1 MILTAILAIII
12 GNGLSIA
19 SQNSQKHSTPISA
32 QGTVPYATFSFLLTN
47 DTVKVDSQSYGDDT
61 PLRLDWDFGDGT
73 YILNGSDKE
82 THIYAQNGTYIIRLN
97 VTDSN
102 GDTDFM
108 QKNATVKITV
118 YGDGVIVIDGYTHIF
133 GPILLFGVIYIFKIN
148 TRRKR
153 II

>member
-1 MILTAILAIII
+1 M
-12 GNGLSIA
+12 
-19 SQNSQKHSTPISA
+19 
-32 QGTVPYATFSFLLTN
+32 
-47 DTVKVDSQSYGDDT
+47 KVDSQSYGDDT

-82 THIYAQNGTYIIRLN
+82 THLYAQNGTYIIRLN

-118 YGDGVIVIDGYTHIF
+118 YGDGVIVIDGYTLSLD
-133 GPILLFGVIYIFKIN
+133 PYCSSV
-148 TRRKR
+148 
-153 II
+153 